1 MSIFVLIPEI
11 QVSGIFYELRV
22 GIIFC
27 FANFLLA
34 PIKCVGS
41 THGLI
46 LTDLENQPYGA
57 DAGLEQRFPN
67 TLSIHQRPDSYDLR
81 YRKRSRTVSSVSSVD
96 EDCDEDDRDS
106 TGLYVQSPASFSS
119 QGSNWQNDVDSGKA
133 PWNYDRIWSVL
144 AELQMMVQLQ
154 VIPAIDLKVQ

>member
-11 QVSGIFYELRV
+11 KVSGIFYEIRV
-22 GIIFC
+22 GIIFLFC
-27 FANFLLA
+27 KFLLA

-133 PWNYDRIWSVL
+133 PRNYDRI
-144 AELQMMVQLQ
+144 
-154 VIPAIDLKVQ
+154 